1 MGTVESMHE
10 ETNDILDNYLVHYEP
25 NDNNNITI
33 NSLIDRIKYLE
44 INYKKQQEEINNLKN
59 LCKKLEN
66 KNNKNINT
74 KNKNITYI

>member
-44 INYKKQQEEINNLKN
+44 INYKKQQEEINNLKTFV
-59 LCKKLEN
+59 
-66 KNNKNINT
+66 KN
-74 KNKNITYI
+74 

>member
-25 NDNNNITI
+25 NDNNNNITI

-66 KNNKNINT
+66 NKNINT